1 VALLTKTSYSNG
13 VSFALSSLSVGL
25 FILYSPIEN
34 HSLFPNLALKKLVA
48 DHTGYRKLVLSNTI
62 SNFFVCNFC
71 DLRVNTDNSKEL
83 ILMSYIAGLI
93 DSNLKSLSDMLNSSL
108 ASGAITRDEIK
119 TALEAEAAA
128 VPAGGD
134 IYSVTATSTE
144 FLGRLSLTPDRD
156 MLIIVKKILR
166 STKYAATTYY
176 SVSGADNNPHHL
188 PIQRFDATETVTA
201 RSSEASK

>member
-1 VALLTKTSYSNG
+1 
-13 VSFALSSLSVGL
+13 
-25 FILYSPIEN
+25 
-34 HSLFPNLALKKLVA
+34 
-48 DHTGYRKLVLSNTI
+48 
-62 SNFFVCNFC
+62 
-71 DLRVNTDNSKEL
+71 
-83 ILMSYIAGLI
+83 MSYIAGLI
-93 DSNLKSLSDMLNSSL
+93 NSNLKSLSDMLNSSL

-188 PIQRFDATETVTA
+188 PIQRFDATETVPA
-201 RSSEASK
+201 RSEDASK

>member
-1 VALLTKTSYSNG
+1 
-13 VSFALSSLSVGL
+13 
-25 FILYSPIEN
+25 LYSPIEN
-34 HSLFPNLALKKLVA
+34 HSLFPNLTLKKLVA

-188 PIQRFDATETVTA
+188 PIQRFDATETAIT